1 MMVVV
6 GIIDYGAGNLR
17 SISKACEHLK
27 AKVRIASK
35 PKALEDVDAII
46 LPGVGNFGDSMKSL
60 WKFRKTLAS
69 RIDDGV
75 PFLGLCL
82 GVQVLFEESEESPG
96 VKGLGLL
103 EGECVRLPEKKVK
116 IPHMGWNTVEKTK
129 DTPLLKGVKSGNFF
143 YFVHSYY
150 AVPEDRKIIAGETDY
165 GVRFPSVIAAKENIY
180 ATQFHP
186 EKSGETGLRILENF
200 LSTCGK

>member
-1 MMVVV
+1 MVVV

-27 AKVRIASK
+27 TKVKITSK
-35 PKALEDVDAII
+35 PKDLEDVDAII

-60 WKFRKTLAS
+60 RKFRKTLAS
-69 RIDDGV
+69 RIEEGI

-103 EGECVRLPEKKVK
+103 AGECVRLPEKKVK
-116 IPHMGWNTVEKTK
+116 IPHMGWNTVENVR
-129 DTPLLKGVKSGNFF
+129 DAPILKGVKSGSFF

-150 AVPEDRKIIAGETDY
+150 AIPEDRKIIAGETDY
-165 GVRFPSVIAAKENIY
+165 GVKFPSVIAAKENVY

-186 EKSGETGLRILENF
+186 EKSGEAGLRILENF
-200 LSTCGK
+200 LRICRK